1 MTHTHLDSVKRISGL
16 MYEESR
22 GILKIFLT
30 NVVRDAVVYCEHAM
44 RKTVTAMDVVYA
56 IVPPSTHAHASA
68 PHPRHHGLD
77 TTPSTGTLSSARAAR
92 CTASSELALL
102 GRLLPVEEW

>member
-16 MYEESR
+16 CYEESR

-56 IVPPSTHAHASA
+56 IVPPSTHAHAF
-68 PHPRHHGLD
+68 R
-77 TTPSTGTLSSARAAR
+77 TTPSAPRARHHALDRHALKRHGRTLYGF
-92 CTASSELALL
+92 E
-102 GRLLPVEEW
+102 

>member
-56 IVPPSTHAHASA
+56 ILIIPPSTHAHAFGTTGST
-68 PHPRHHGLD
+68 PRPRQARPQEAGQDALRLRV
-77 TTPSTGTLSSARAAR
+77 SVSVRAAF
-92 CTASSELALL
+92 
-102 GRLLPVEEW
+102 EEW

>member
-1 MTHTHLDSVKRISGL
+1 MRSTSDICHTHLDSVKRISGL

-44 RKTVTAMDVVYA
+44 RKTVTAVIHIRQCHSSPYT
-56 IVPPSTHAHASA
+56 S
-68 PHPRHHGLD
+68 PHPC
-77 TTPSTGTLSSARAAR
+77 A
-92 CTASSELALL
+92 
-102 GRLLPVEEW
+102 

>member
-56 IVPPSTHAHASA
+56 IVPPSTHAHAF
-68 PHPRHHGLD
+68 G
-77 TTPSTGTLSSARAAR
+77 TTPSAPRPPTGTPSSGRVAR
-92 CTASSELALL
+92 CTASSKRVGARCL
-102 GRLLPVEEW
+102 